1 LQICKRVLSV
11 RSYTHNCMV
20 YAEMG
25 RFPLELQTKIKII
38 CLWNKLV
45 SSEYKLSANIYQIL
59 LTLHSSG
66 SNKFKWIDYVK
77 SIIDDTCFSN
87 IWISQ
92 PNIII
97 FLTTVKERLQDQFI
111 QKWFSDIDN
120 ASGGE
125 FYSHLQTIY
134 SNHTY
139 WDSNVDLKLLYVN

>member
-1 LQICKRVLSV
+1 
-11 RSYTHNCMV
+11 MV

-25 RFPLELQTKIKII
+25 RFPLQLQTQIKII
-38 CLWNKLV
+38 CLLNKLV

-77 SIIDDTCFSN
+77 SILDVKGFSN
-87 IWISQ
+87 IWNSQ
-92 PNIII
+92 KNIII

-125 FYSHLQTIY
+125 FYSHLKKIY

-139 WDSNVDLKLLYVN
+139 